1 MKSIDCINMRR
12 NHGGYARAHSTLV
25 CVVLAASFMLLTSG
39 CGKALEDYVRTNRP
53 KNPLGGEFTTNAIK
67 ISPGQTQA
75 VGTDVAMT
83 AHVTITERPLDGG
96 DVSARVS
103 VSRQRQ
109 E

>member
-1 MKSIDCINMRR
+1 MKAIESMKVRQSNLS
-12 NHGGYARAHSTLV
+12 HSTLV
-25 CVVLAASFMLLTSG
+25 RFVVLGAMIPFMLLSVG

-53 KNPLGGEFTTNAIK
+53 KNPLTGGEFSTNAIK